1 MFSDR
6 KAVGISKGFHSMEIE
21 RSAKTLSTLA
31 DIQCGKESRL
41 AQALVI
47 ALKTKPTFNHPTRVL
62 EHLNNQV
69 RL

>member
-1 MFSDR
+1 
-6 KAVGISKGFHSMEIE
+6 MEIE
-21 RSAKTLSTLA
+21 RRAKTLSTFT
-31 DIQCGKESRL
+31 DIQSGKESKL